1 MHVNE
6 PNHRAIIATS
16 WGGMLALLL
25 AMLML
30 SPLQYAMNGQYE
42 ALTKVLRED
51 PSPLGLQ
58 VLIVMLCLNALVQV
72 TVHARSCRTA
82 KVSVFIL
89 SVLYG
94 LFFLAHN
101 IVHMIG
107 GEPLGLQSV
116 LDFQLS
122 IQMLDRMKHTPRE
135 TEVPLNSRA
144 AELLEGASFYDA
156 WRINSARVDRSALE
170 HFLAA
175 AATTPRWVN
184 TAMSARNRVVQLF
197 GLKNLGTLDNLERT
211 REPKTYKPGDRIGI
225 FTLFENSFD
234 EVLLGDRDKHLNVVL
249 SVHRRLLPGCKTVE
263 VTLTTVVHVKNLL
276 GRLYMLPVT
285 PAHRIIAPAM
295 LAGIAEHPDAA

>member
-1 MHVNE
+1 MQE

-101 IVHMIG
+101 IVHMLG

-116 LDFQLS
+116 LTS
-122 IQMLDRMKHTPRE
+122 
-135 TEVPLNSRA
+135 
-144 AELLEGASFYDA
+144 
-156 WRINSARVDRSALE
+156 
-170 HFLAA
+170 
-175 AATTPRWVN
+175 
-184 TAMSARNRVVQLF
+184 
-197 GLKNLGTLDNLERT
+197 
-211 REPKTYKPGDRIGI
+211 
-225 FTLFENSFD
+225 
-234 EVLLGDRDKHLNVVL
+234 
-249 SVHRRLLPGCKTVE
+249 
-263 VTLTTVVHVKNLL
+263 LTTHWLDLPSGVRGIGKK
-276 GRLYMLPVT
+276 RLSHAKPVT
-285 PAHRIIAPAM
+285 PRCPCRSRR
-295 LAGIAEHPDAA
+295 P

>member
-101 IVHMIG
+101 IVHMLG

-116 LDFQLS
+116 LDFTHHALAGFA
-122 IQMLDRMKHTPRE
+122 IW
-135 TEVPLNSRA
+135 
-144 AELLEGASFYDA
+144 GA
-156 WRINSARVDRSALE
+156 WRWQK
-170 HFLAA
+170 AA
-175 AATTPRWVN
+175 
-184 TAMSARNRVVQLF
+184 
-197 GLKNLGTLDNLERT
+197 
-211 REPKTYKPGDRIGI
+211 
-225 FTLFENSFD
+225 
-234 EVLLGDRDKHLNVVL
+234 
-249 SVHRRLLPGCKTVE
+249 
-263 VTLTTVVHVKNLL
+263 
-276 GRLYMLPVT
+276 
-285 PAHRIIAPAM
+285 
-295 LAGIAEHPDAA
+295 